1 SYAPGTNWVIQGDCL
16 QVLPALPDKCADLI
30 FADPPYNLQL
40 QQELWRPNRTRV
52 DAVNDDWDR
61 FTGFAEYDAF
71 TRAWLTEC
79 RRVVKDNGTVWVMAS
94 YHSVF
99 RIGAIMQDL
108 GYWFLNA
115 VAWIRTNPMPHFRG
129 VRFCNAHEE
138 LIWAAKSKRLAH
150 GYTFN

>member
-1 SYAPGTNWVIQGDCL
+1 MPSATPSATPIRYAVHASVGARSYAPGTNWVIQGDCL

-115 VAWIRTNPMPHFRG
+115 VAWIR
-129 VRFCNAHEE
+129 
-138 LIWAAKSKRLAH
+138 
-150 GYTFN
+150 